1 METPGSAL
9 TFNYNSFVIEDWIT
23 RQRKVLTQVSI
34 LNRGQHRLV
43 AAENGDFLFK
53 KRDGKGLV
61 DYQI

>member
-43 AAENGDFLFK
+43 AAENGDFLFN
-53 KRDGKGLV
+53 KRDGKALV